1 VRVEHRHGRSSSL
14 VKAQTDI
21 LQLNFKH
28 KVKGFS
34 VRAVSLKNAK
44 LEPGVHLLPR
54 VSKFKSFSPRK
65 QFTVAPFQQRRMHA
79 FAIASAVT
87 HLFIMHTTGVL
98 WRST

>member
-1 VRVEHRHGRSSSL
+1 MRVEHRHGRSSSL

-21 LQLNFKH
+21 LQLNFES
-28 KVKGFS
+28 KVRGFL

-44 LEPGVHLLPR
+44 LEPGVHLLLFR
-54 VSKFKSFSPRK
+54 NSRAFLRANNLLLRLSIAKED
-65 QFTVAPFQQRRMHA
+65 ACA

-87 HLFIMHTTGVL
+87 HLFIMHTAGVL